1 MKLNIAFIIILI
13 ASIHQCKE
21 KADTLFAGGFKGGTY
36 DTMAKSLQENKSLK
50 VKVVNSNGSLD
61 NINLLLDKKADFC
74 LTQVDMYYSA
84 KLGNPEVAKQTSILL
99 PVLQDEIHLLVNPS
113 IKSITDLKGKKI
125 AIGHSESGIKAT
137 SISVLRLNGIDFS
150 EIEVRELGPEE
161 AIPLLLKKEIDAV
174 FVVSGLPVKILSA
187 LPEESKDKIKILNFE
202 DSVLDKIKAD
212 NKVYQRSTIP
222 ANTYNW
228 QKEKI
233 NTLQVQTVL
242 LARKDLPTSEV
253 NEFIQ
258 KLFSNVDTLSSAHPE
273 WNGIRES
280 ILKEKLKTM
289 PDFFHSTVKE
299 KLK

>member
-13 ASIHQCKE
+13 VSIHQCKSKTE
-21 KADTLFAGGFKGGTY
+21 TFFAGGFKGGTY

-50 VKVVNSNGSLD
+50 VKVINSNGSLD

-84 KLGNPEVAKQTSILL
+84 KLGNPEVAKQTTILL
-99 PVLQDEIHLLVNPS
+99 PVLQDEIHLLVNSS
-113 IKSITDLKGKKI
+113 IKSITELKGKKI

-137 SISVLRLNGIDFS
+137 SISVLRLSGIDFS

-202 DSVLDKIKAD
+202 DSILDKIKAD
-212 NKVYQRSTIP
+212 NKVYGRSTIP
-222 ANTYNW
+222 ANTYSW

-253 NEFIQ
+253 TEFIQ

-273 WNGIRES
+273 WNGIREN

-289 PDFFHSTVKE
+289 PDFFHATVKE